1 MIALAA
7 AAAALLLHAA
17 PDAGTPAGAGALKNP
32 VSITADKLQVLNK
45 QRQAIYTGHVVA
57 VRGTTR
63 IRCGRMVATYTQ
75 AQEISRI
82 ECQGGAE
89 LEDRDR
95 WARGDQAVYET
106 ATGVVEMTGSP
117 QARQGPNTMS
127 GDRVLFDLVKDTLE
141 VERPRATFELSQT
154 RAGRSR
160 APRDAGTAPDPGAGT
175 TAGVKTP

>member
-1 MIALAA
+1 MTLLPL
-7 AAAALLLHAA
+7 ALLLLLGAS
-17 PDAGTPAGAGALKNP
+17 PDAGTPTHAAVLKNP

-63 IRCGRMVATYTQ
+63 IRCGRMVATYSLS
-75 AQEISRI
+75 QEITRI

-117 QARQGPNTMS
+117 QARQGPNTMT
-127 GDRVLFDLVKDTLE
+127 GDRVLFDLTRDTLE
-141 VERPRATFELSQT
+141 VEHPRATFELSQT
-154 RAGRSR
+154 RSGRSR
-160 APRDAGTAPDPGAGT
+160 GARDAGTAAAPDAGAG
-175 TAGVKTP
+175 ARTP